1 MALSDFLKG
10 DGGKGLAVG
19 FASAV
24 LTPIILQALTGAAKP
39 LARAAI
45 KGGLVVYAKGR
56 ETLAEMEETFDDL
69 VAEVKAELEQEQ
81 GLATEQDDANSD
93 TPAPAQTQPKE

>member
-19 FASAV
+19 FAGAV
-24 LTPIILQALTGAAKP
+24 LAPMILPVLSGAAKP

-45 KGGLVVYAKGR
+45 KGGILLYAKSR
-56 ETLAEMEETFDDL
+56 ETFAEMEETFDDL

-81 GLATEQDDANSD
+81 ELAKEHGEATSN
-93 TPAPAQTQPKE
+93 PHPPAQTQPEE